1 MQKGFSSAVVCDL
14 VGQPRELVALLRRC
28 LREARGGADVAI
40 GVPAPGQR
48 AAYAALGFVP
58 TPMTIR
64 VIGKPLRPGAELP
77 RRWHFALG
85 DTDFF

>member
-1 MQKGFSSAVVCDL
+1 VICDL
-14 VGQPRELVALLRRC
+14 VGPVAESRSLLRRC

-48 AAYAALGFVP
+48 GAFAALGFVP

-64 VIGKPLRPGAELP
+64 VIGKPLVPDASLP
-77 RRWHFALG
+77 AAWHFAPG